1 MGEAMG
7 LRDSNIAKLPDR
19 VFDAL
24 IIGGGING
32 AVAAAALSGKGA
44 SVALVDARDF
54 AGFTSQQSSN
64 LAWGGIKYLE
74 SSDYGLVRKLCLSRN
89 HLIDSYPSRVQEIRF
104 FATIDKGF
112 RFSPL
117 FLWLGTW
124 VYWLFG
130 NGYTR
135 IPRLMSKA
143 RIEREEPVVDT
154 RNAAG
159 GFEYSDAYLHDNDS
173 RFVFQFV
180 RAAMDRGT
188 IAANYVEA
196 LGSRREGQGEDGV
209 WVTEARDSQ
218 SGRTFQ
224 IRSKVLVNAAGPFV
238 DALNQRSGEET
249 EHQHLFSKGIH
260 LIVPRVTTQPHILT
274 FFADD
279 GRLFFVI
286 PMGVRTCIGTT
297 DTPVESP
304 FTEVT
309 DDDRDFVLENINK
322 RLDLEQPLTRDD
334 IIAERC
340 GVRPLVVKRQ
350 GAGDGTAGRDW
361 MQLSR
366 KHEID
371 VDRARAHVS
380 IYGGKLTDCVNVG
393 NEVSAIVVEL
403 GIELPH
409 PRYRWYGEPHR
420 SVYQEYM
427 HQARLMDLDSY
438 TAPASIEPL
447 SSRLWRRYDQQAFEL
462 LAQIREDPRQ
472 AEVLIKGTDYLRCE
486 IQLAKRQEMIVK
498 LEDFLRR
505 RSKIALVVPRST
517 IQNADGLM
525 EACEI
530 LFGKEQA
537 QARYDEYFCD
547 DCRITPA
554 QSEQTPASGAQPRS

>member
-1 MGEAMG
+1 MQ
-7 LRDSNIAKLPDR
+7 LRESNIDKLPGR

-32 AVAAAALSGKGA
+32 AVSAAALSGKGA
-44 SVALVDARDF
+44 SVALIDQRDF

-74 SSDYGLVRKLCLSRN
+74 SGDYALVRKLCLSRN

-104 FATIDKGF
+104 FATIDQGF
-112 RFSPL
+112 RFSPF

-124 VYWLFG
+124 AYWLFG

-135 IPRLMSKA
+135 IPRLLGKG
-143 RIEREEPVVDT
+143 RIKREEPVVDT

-188 IAANYVEA
+188 IAANYVES
-196 LGSRREGQGEDGV
+196 LGSRREDGV
-209 WVTEARDSQ
+209 WITQARDTET
-218 SGRTFQ
+218 GETFE
-224 IRSKVLVNAAGPFV
+224 IRSKILVNAAGPLV
-238 DALNQRSGEET
+238 DAHNRLTGEET

-260 LIVPRVTTQPHILT
+260 LIVPQITPNRHILT

-297 DTPVESP
+297 DTRVDGP

-309 DDDRDFVLENINK
+309 DADRDFVLDNINK
-322 RLDLEQPLTRDD
+322 RLDLERPLTRAD

-340 GVRPLVVKRQ
+340 GVRPLVVRKQ
-350 GAGDGTAGRDW
+350 TGGDGGRDW

-371 VDRARAHVS
+371 VDRTNAHLS
-380 IYGGKLTDCVNVG
+380 IFGGKLTDCVNVG
-393 NEVSAIVVEL
+393 NEVSQYAAEL
-403 GIELPH
+403 GVALPH
-409 PRYRWYGEPHR
+409 RHYRWYGEPHR
-420 SVYQEYM
+420 SVHQEYL
-427 HQARLMDLDSY
+427 HQARLMDLDGY
-438 TAPASIEPL
+438 TSPDSIEPL

-462 LAQIREDPRQ
+462 LAKIRADPRQ
-472 AEVLIKGTDYLRCE
+472 AQVLIKGTDYLRCE
-486 IQLAKRQEMIVK
+486 IELDRRQEMIVK

-505 RSKIALVVPRST
+505 RSKIALVVPRPT
-517 IQNADGLM
+517 IQHAEGLM
-525 EACEI
+525 EACRI
-530 LFGKEQA
+530 LFGERA
-537 QARYDEYFCD
+537 QARYDEYFAEP
-547 DCRITPA
+547 RRVTPA
-554 QSEQTPASGAQPRS
+554 QSEQPASDAA